1 MKKIG
6 SVILVLAL
14 VLMLGIPALANEAEV
29 YPVWVGG
36 VQVTAG
42 NAQDVLGDGT
52 VSYDAESNT
61 LTLNGA
67 EITGGYEQEE
77 GSVAAIYAAGDLNI
91 ALIGTNSVT
100 APDAS
105 ASSNGIRADGD
116 LSISG
121 DGNIVCNG
129 GAVTAQDGVAVS
141 FGIWLTGSLAVYEVS
156 VTANG
161 GSAIVSGD
169 GTAVSSGVYI
179 EGDLEADFGGTL
191 IALGGKAQ
199 ATQAYSFGIA
209 STRDND
215 NYVNI
220 SLYEGSVTAEGA
232 DANGISY
239 AQTAGVYIYN
249 GGFYMYEAQARAHI
263 TAGNAVVSA
272 DGNACSN
279 GIHVRMGDVGI
290 SDGILNVYGGS
301 CTAESGNV
309 YAVYIEAGIVEE
321 GGYTYT
327 MGGYFSAECDEVQP
341 GTFSP
346 ALVGTTVNI
355 YSTDGKAIYAQSGI
369 DIGSKLTIS
378 VPENGVAGGIGGSMD
393 PENWSEPDYWT
404 ILDGNGDSAQNV
416 TIEPLAYE
424 VSIQGLSYGLAVP
437 VPAGQSVN
445 DTYCERFEIDDFSE
459 YLHTEKEGYTFGGWY
474 TDEACTDGNEF
485 RFDMPVTENITIYAK
500 WVAVSDTPPTSD
512 SSPVAAMLALLLCS
526 GGAILAT
533 VTNKKRV
540 AQ

>member
-6 SVILVLAL
+6 SVILALVL
-14 VLMLGIPALANEAEV
+14 VLMLGIPALANEVEA

-91 ALIGTNSVT
+91 ALIGTNGVT

-105 ASSNGIRADGD
+105 ASSNGIRVEGD

-121 DGNIVCNG
+121 DGNIVFNG
-129 GAVTAQDGVAVS
+129 GAVTAQDGMAVS
-141 FGIWLTGSLAVYEVS
+141 FGIWLTGNLTVHEASA
-156 VTANG
+156 TANG

-169 GTAVSSGVYI
+169 GTSVSGGVYV
-179 EGDLEADFGGTL
+179 EGGLEVDFGGTL
-191 IALGGKAQ
+191 IAVGGKAQ
-199 ATQAYSFGIA
+199 ATQAHSRGIE
-209 STRDND
+209 SVRDD
-215 NYVNI
+215 DEYINI
-220 SLYEGSVTAEGA
+220 SVYDGSITAEGA
-232 DANGISY
+232 DAVGVSY
-239 AQTAGVYIYN
+239 AQTAGIYIYN
-249 GGFYMYEAQARAHI
+249 GGLYLYEAQARAHI
-263 TAGNAVVSA
+263 TAGNAAASA
-272 DGNACSN
+272 NGQAYSN

-301 CTAESGNV
+301 CTAESENA
-309 YAVYIEAGIVEE
+309 YAVYIEAETVEE
-321 GGYTYT
+321 EGYTYT

-346 ALVGTTVNI
+346 DLVGTTVNI

-369 DIGSKLTIS
+369 DIGSKLVIS
-378 VPENGVAGGIGGSMD
+378 VPENGVAGGIGGSTD

-416 TIEPLAYE
+416 TIAPLAYK
-424 VSIQGLSYGLAVP
+424 VSIQGLSYGLSVP
-437 VPAGQSVN
+437 VPAGQSIN

-459 YLHTEKEGYTFGGWY
+459 YLRTEKEGYTFGGWY

-485 RFDMPVTENITIYAK
+485 SFDMPVTENITIYAK
-500 WVAVSDTPPTSD
+500 WVAVSDTPPTGD
-512 SSPVAAMLALLLCS
+512 SSPIAAMLVLLLCS
-526 GGAILAT
+526 GGAILVT